1 MILIAKSTL
10 HLGKTIRARD
20 PKVKA
25 DKGEYAQIVK
35 APGDEFDPA
44 EFGLDELTIGRLVRT
59 GGATRKTKSVDVGA
73 SEKHEPSARLNPP
86 SETDDDASIAK
97 TGGTKVIRQSGVTVE
112 K

>member
-20 PKVKA
+20 PKVKG
-25 DKGEYAQIVK
+25 DKGEYAQVVK

-59 GGATRKTKSVDVGA
+59 GGATRKTKSVDAGA
-73 SEKHEPSARLNPP
+73 SEKYEPSARSNPP
-86 SETDDDASIAK
+86 RSTFAVEAAARDFESERHDA
-97 TGGTKVIRQSGVTVE
+97 E
-112 K
+112 D